1 MRSYGAEGAAAL
13 TAWYSTVLQLRGQ
26 LSAWLTP
33 QATLS
38 LQMDK
43 QSRHVQVRGD
53 GRVERG

>member
-1 MRSYGAEGAAAL
+1 MRRFGAEGTAAL

-33 QATLS
+33 QATLT

-43 QSRHVQVRGD
+43 QSRHVQVG
-53 GRVERG
+53 GQAG